1 MNSKVSVLQLTLLL
15 ATVMWS
21 PAAAAALRPIN
32 ITLERGEAE
41 FDRMLMNCK
50 NPEVASFWKEMLLKQ
65 NKSTQGKVSPQ
76 TSNSSKVHLRLH
88 LIESTSEGVDREM
101 RHFQGALYTNV
112 IITKIFL

>member
-1 MNSKVSVLQLTLLL
+1 MLQLTLLL

-32 ITLERGEAE
+32 ITLERGEVE

-50 NPEVASFWKEMLLKQ
+50 NSEVASFWKEMLLKQ

-88 LIESTSEGVDREM
+88 LIESTSESVDREM

-112 IITKIFL
+112 LITIIFL